1 MPKNA
6 VISISHIRRLG
17 CSVILLSGLAAAQ
30 TPNPPASAEVP
41 VSRAAV
47 QPSETHPAE
56 PPAEPAANPT
66 PCARPAELFDIDE
79 YDGPLN
85 QVVARFTRKLEIKT
99 VHPPHK
105 KPHTP
110 LCALSVNEKFHL
122 FTENTFEP
130 VNFLDAGWDAWQAQA
145 TNDDPSLGQGV
156 AGFGKRYGIAL
167 LDNVSGDFFNTFL
180 YPSVFRQD
188 PRYYRRGSGG
198 FYIRLGYALRH
209 TFVAHGDSGH
219 LMPNYSEW
227 FGTASAKALSN
238 MYHPGNERGF
248 GTVAQRAGI
257 SISTDM
263 AYDVA
268 REFWP
273 EITRTLHLPF
283 RPRQTESA
291 IQPTVPVEPTKHPLD
306 AAKPAPVPANSG
318 SLDSIHQ

>member
-1 MPKNA
+1 
-6 VISISHIRRLG
+6 VD
-17 CSVILLSGLAAAQ
+17 
-30 TPNPPASAEVP
+30 PPAN
-41 VSRAAV
+41 
-47 QPSETHPAE
+47 PA
-56 PPAEPAANPT
+56 

-79 YDGPLN
+79 YDGPFN
-85 QVVARFTRKLEIKT
+85 QSVARLTRKLEIKT
-99 VHPPHK
+99 VHAPRK

-122 FTENTFEP
+122 FMEDTFEP
-130 VNFLDAGWDAWQAQA
+130 VNFLDAGWDAVQAQA
-145 TNDDPSLGQGV
+145 ANDDPTFGQGL
-156 AGFGKRYGIAL
+156 AGFGKRYGVSL

-180 YPSVFRQD
+180 YPSIFRQD
-188 PRYYRRGSGG
+188 PRYYRLGSGS
-198 FYIRLGYALRH
+198 FYHRLTYAMRH

-248 GTVAQRAGI
+248 GTVAERAGI

-273 EITRTLHLPF
+273 EITRKLHLPF
-283 RPRQTESA
+283 RPRQTES
-291 IQPTVPVEPTKHPLD
+291 TVNPAAPADPVKHPIE
-306 AAKPAPVPANSG
+306 ATKPAPLPSNNG
-318 SLDSIHQ
+318 SVDASHQ